1 MILLTTQ
8 HSHPVWPLPVR
19 KKILWCRLHWR
30 TVLPTLDYP
39 AAYPAFAEAARET
52 EPATD
57 SDTLTQTLEG
67 LGDTLI

>member
-1 MILLTTQ
+1 MAPA
-8 HSHPVWPLPVR
+8 SEEKDPVVP
-19 KKILWCRLHWR
+19 
-30 TVLPTLDYP
+30 PTLEDCAAYLLDYP

-57 SDTLTQTLEG
+57 SETLTQTLEG